1 MKVFKIFIPAFLFL
15 IYSCSSVSVTSD
27 YDMDFNFKDLKTYSF
42 ESNDKPQ
49 DKKYELINKK
59 VEKYISL
66 DLVGK
71 GYSLNDVDSDFKV
84 AFYTEAKDKVD
95 ITRRVHRVGRWRG
108 FWREDVYV
116 NKYKEGMIVIDIIDA
131 KNDEL
136 VWRGWGT
143 GIRGDR
149 NDINTI
155 IKEAIIE
162 TLEDFP
168 PKE

>member
-1 MKVFKIFIPAFLFL
+1 MKVIKILTPILLFL
-15 IYSCSSVSVTSD
+15 IYSCSSVSVSTD
-27 YDMDFNFKDLKTYSF
+27 YDMDFNFKDLKTYNF
-42 ESNDKPQ
+42 E
-49 DKKYELINKK
+49 KKSESKERKYQLINKK

-71 GYSLNDVDSDFKV
+71 GYSLNTIEPDFEV

-108 FWREDVYV
+108 FWRDNVFV

-131 KNDEL
+131 KTDEL

-143 GIRGDR
+143 GIRGNRD
-149 NDINTI
+149 DINKI

-162 TLEDFP
+162 ILLDFP
-168 PKE
+168 PKG

>member
-1 MKVFKIFIPAFLFL
+1 MKVIKIFLPVLLFL
-15 IYSCSSVSVTSD
+15 IYSCSSVSVTTD
-27 YDMDFNFKDLKTYSF
+27 YDMDFNFNNLKTYSF
-42 ESNDKPQ
+42 EKKDKPKDQ
-49 DKKYELINKK
+49 KFVLINKK

-71 GYSLNDVDSDFKV
+71 GYSLNDIAPDFKV
-84 AFYTEAKDKVD
+84 AYYTEAKDKVD

-108 FWREDVYV
+108 FWREDFYV
-116 NKYKEGMIVIDIIDA
+116 NKYKEGMIVIDIIDT

-149 NDINTI
+149 DDINTI
-155 IKEAIIE
+155 IKEAVIE
-162 TLEDFP
+162 ILEDFP
-168 PKE
+168 PKG